1 MKRREI
7 GSCCELVYSDM
18 FLKLVKSATAAV
30 AEEVAVVTGHL
41 AVCAVAVELAAACLM
56 RLKDNH
62 LQ

>member
-1 MKRREI
+1 
-7 GSCCELVYSDM
+7 M